1 MVTIDFLTGTFSAVS
16 DIHGRW
22 HDLMRDLGGTPLAA
36 KPATHLGYMGTRVHL
51 AEGTAFL
58 GVHPERGAYAW
69 VSGAAAHRIAPALAL
84 TDMAVTRLDLAG
96 TFDIA
101 PADPGALIRRWH
113 KIVEGSTNDDWP
125 HRRPFFNLND
135 SSTGQTLYC
144 YRRASQRM
152 LRAYTKTY
160 TDPER
165 PLLRVEWQTRRDL
178 AAIYWEGYQTSGNTA
193 LLHAWQG
200 ECNGLPAP
208 ILDDIVLAAHLPR
221 PLPERVKVSTP
232 ASDVERSL
240 DWLHSTVSPVLD
252 RLRRAGAAADVSAWY
267 DSAMG
272 QSHKMLYEG
281 TDD

>member
-16 DIHGRW
+16 DIHGQW
-22 HDLMRDLGGTPLAA
+22 HDLMRDVGGTPLAA

-58 GVHPERGAYAW
+58 GIHPERGAYAW

-96 TFDIA
+96 TFDIL

-113 KIVEGSTNDDWP
+113 KIVEASTNDDWP

-144 YRRASQRM
+144 YRRATQRM

-165 PLLRVEWQTRRDL
+165 PLLRVEWQCRHQL
-178 AAIYWEGYQTSGNTA
+178 AVAYWQQYQAEGNAA
-193 LLHAWQG
+193 LLEAWRG
-200 ECNGLPAP
+200 ECNGLPTA
-208 ILDDIVLAAHLPR
+208 ILDGIVLAARLPR
-221 PLPERVKVSTP
+221 PLPERTKVTMP
-232 ASDVERSL
+232 ASDVEKSL
-240 DWLHSTVSPVLD
+240 DWLHSTVSPVLA

-267 DSAMG
+267 DSVME
-272 QSHKMLYEG
+272 QSYKVPNKES
-281 TDD
+281 DD